1 MPVHLKPLHPV
12 EFLVRS
18 AHVYREKTAV
28 VDGYERRTYPEM
40 LDRVYRLAALLR
52 KLGLRPGDRVATIA
66 PNVSQ
71 LLEAHFAV
79 PLAGGILCALNIRL
93 MRDEIAYILEH
104 CGASFAI
111 YDGEFEHLLGERAGE
126 ARLLRVGDGELDALD
141 LEKHISSMPAEPI
154 APELADE
161 DATISINYTSGTTG
175 RPKGVMYTYRG
186 AYLNALAEV
195 FHAELRPESVYL
207 WTLPMFH
214 CNGWIFPW
222 AVTAAGARHICLR
235 KIDYGRVFELIE
247 SEGVTHLC
255 AAPTVLV
262 GIANHPNA
270 KRFSRPL
277 HVTTAGAPPSPHT
290 ILQMEELG
298 ATVTHVYGLTETY
311 GPFSVCA
318 WKTEWDENDPQTRAK
333 LKARQGVPFFTA
345 GIDDL
350 RVVDGSMNDVAADGE
365 TQGEI
370 VMRGNNVMK
379 GYYQDPEATATA
391 FRGGYFHS
399 GDIAVMHEDG
409 YIEIRD
415 RAKDII
421 ISGGENVSTI
431 QIEKTIM
438 EHPAVLECAVVAKP
452 DDTWGEVPKAFVTL
466 KTGAQVSE
474 DEIVAFCRRH
484 LPGFKTPKAVE
495 FCELPK
501 TSTGKVQ
508 KFVLRDRE
516 WAGRGK
522 RVN

>member
-12 EFLVRS
+12 DFLVRS
-18 AHVYREKTAV
+18 AYVYREKTAV
-28 VDGYERRTYPEM
+28 VDGDARRTYPEM
-40 LDRVYRLAALLR
+40 LDRVYRFADLLR
-52 KLGLRPGDRVATIA
+52 ELGLRPGDRVATIA
-66 PNVSQ
+66 SNVSQ

-79 PLAGGILCALNIRL
+79 PLAGGVLCTLNTRL
-93 MRDEIAYILEH
+93 MPDEIGYILGH
-104 CGASFAI
+104 CGASFVL
-111 YDGEFEHLLGERAGE
+111 YDGEFEQLLGKRPEK
-126 ARLLRVGDGELDALD
+126 ARLLRLGAGALDALD
-141 LEKHISSMPAEPI
+141 FEKQLSSASSEPI
-154 APELADE
+154 APEISDE

-175 RPKGVMYTYRG
+175 RPKGVMFTYRG

-195 FHAELRPESVYL
+195 FHAGLRPESVYL
-207 WTLPMFH
+207 WTVPMFH
-214 CNGWIFPW
+214 CNGWLFPW

-235 KIDYGRVFELIE
+235 KIDYGRVLDIIE

-262 GIANHPNA
+262 GTANHPNA

-277 HVTTAGAPPSPHT
+277 HITTAGAPPSPHT

-298 ATVTHVYGLTETY
+298 AAVTHVYGLTETY

-318 WKTEWDENDPQTRAK
+318 WKTEWDAQDPQARAK
-333 LKARQGVPFFTA
+333 LKSRQGVPFFTA
-345 GIDDL
+345 GVDDL
-350 RVVDGSMNDVAADGE
+350 RVVDESMNDVPADGE
-365 TQGEI
+365 TQGEV

-379 GYYQDPEATATA
+379 GYYEDPEATAKA

-399 GDIAVMHEDG
+399 GDVAVTHPDG

-431 QIEKTIM
+431 QVEKTIM
-438 EHPAVLECAVVAKP
+438 EHPAVLECAVIAKP

-466 KTGAQVSE
+466 KPGAQTTE
-474 DEIVAFCRRH
+474 DEIIAFCRTL

-501 TSTGKVQ
+501 TSTGKIQ

-516 WAGRGK
+516 WAGRERK
-522 RVN
+522 VN